1 MKNILRPEIELK
13 LKKLELFLLEVELW
27 PIELELE
34 LLELLELLLCL
45 AVATVYCIVLELQ
58 ELGLK
63 LQGLRRFC
71 Y

>member
-1 MKNILRPEIELK
+1 MVNLFFLLQGASFASVKNILRPEIELK

-45 AVATVYCIVLELQ
+45 EVATV
-58 ELGLK
+58 
-63 LQGLRRFC
+63 
-71 Y
+71 